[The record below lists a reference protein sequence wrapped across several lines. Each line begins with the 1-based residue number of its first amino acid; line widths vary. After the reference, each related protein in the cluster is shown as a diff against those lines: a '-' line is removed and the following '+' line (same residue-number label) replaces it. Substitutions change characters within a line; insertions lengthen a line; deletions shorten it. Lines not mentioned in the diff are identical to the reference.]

1 MKKGLTLVEI
11 LVAIILCGIVVFIA
25 IQMIT
30 GEHKNYTKTREKIR
44 LQGDAR
50 DGIRILEEEI
60 KNTGYRTNASIGAG
74 RVLTTAKCSEALYGT
89 TNSSFDPAPSYAT
102 GGVTGFEIRLNDPS
116 NGPGFDCAANVWT
129 IGYKYDPTQKIL
141 YRQAKQG
148 DPTIAANAIKSTDW
162 IPLLEGVSSFSL
174 EYGLLQERSA
184 LFEPSNMPFIP
195 FSPYPPFS
203 GWGIWHGENVSI
215 SGTSTSWSI
224 STQSAALAKAVFI
237 ARPLTASG
245 NSADGARNEPLND
258 KATYRLSFSVS
269 ANDDFFDDVTGLST
283 STGGATS
290 KFVTGGFYYQDG
302 TPSSNLITFRP
313 VKGGSHAVQ
322 YDISPAV
329 DAGHANAKVFF
340 GVSFQMMGASTASRT
355 LTLSDLKITR
365 LNKGEYS
372 FLASGAV
379 PTTAQRPM
387 VQAIRLKMTAKSKND
402 ELNFNRIIP
411 MVNNGL

>member
-184 LFEPSNMPFIP
+184 LFESSNMPY
-195 FSPYPPFS
+195 SSSSDWNLSYA
-203 GWGIWHGENVSI
+203 SI
-215 SGTSTSWSI
+215 SGTPTSWSI
-224 STQSAALAKAVFI
+224 STISSSVNASQSAALAKAVFL
-237 ARPLTASG
+237 ARPLTSSG

-258 KATYRLSFSVS
+258 KATYRISFSVS
-269 ANDDFFDDVTGLST
+269 ANDDFFDEVTGLST

-355 LTLSDLKITR
+355 LTISDLKITR